1 MAPATATPTAPNTP
15 APRIGDPCIAAL
27 VLWAI
32 ALLEV
37 PVVCPDFAEEEP
49 EAVVFALA
57 LLVCLAVAEPA
68 VITTGRN
75 AMSEPDKVAV
85 VKGGISLLGS
95 SSSEPDAVA
104 AQTASVVPMSL
115 QSYVTTPLELVNK
128 SFERILKWGTHASP
142 MVMA

>member
-1 MAPATATPTAPNTP
+1 MAPATATPSAPKTP
-15 APRIGDPCIAAL
+15 APRIGVPCIAAL
-27 VLWAI
+27 VLCAI

-37 PVVCPDFAEEEP
+37 PVVCPDFAEVEP

-75 AMSEPDKVAV
+75 AMSVPDNVEV
-85 VKGGISLLGS
+85 VRGGISLLGA

-104 AQTASVVPMSL
+104 PQTAPVVPMSL
-115 QSYVTTPLELVNK
+115 QSYVSTPL
-128 SFERILKWGTHASP
+128 R
-142 MVMA
+142 